1 MVTAEIARIEVAH
14 PVDAKTARAPGV
26 GADDR
31 NVYFMRRCPF
41 KGPHLCGTAVT
52 EKRALA
58 AREDSSHLACMGRH
72 HRMTD
77 HVHALVHSMQPPMGE
92 PMGDRAA
99 AETSLKKLSP
109 RYHAVLSRGD

>member
-1 MVTAEIARIEVAH
+1 
-14 PVDAKTARAPGV
+14 
-26 GADDR
+26 
-31 NVYFMRRCPF
+31 
-41 KGPHLCGTAVT
+41 
-52 EKRALA
+52 
-58 AREDSSHLACMGRH
+58 MGRH